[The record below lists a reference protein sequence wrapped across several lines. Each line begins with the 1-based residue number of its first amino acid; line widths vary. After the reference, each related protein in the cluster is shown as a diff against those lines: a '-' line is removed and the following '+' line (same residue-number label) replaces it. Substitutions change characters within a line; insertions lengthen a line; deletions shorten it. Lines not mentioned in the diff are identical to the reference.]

1 MSLKARISPKDR
13 VDPKIWAL
21 AEANGIEKGI
31 EICRRE
37 SEDAMMRAANMWM
50 YSMSI
55 EGLSPR
61 TAERIKKRLE
71 ETVIPMW
78 MRYIKPDDITG
89 KGDGD
94 WAIINELQK
103 RGYPYYQPKTEM

>member
-1 MSLKARISPKDR
+1 MKAWIAPKNR
-13 VDPKIWAL
+13 VHPKIWAM
-21 AEANGIEKGI
+21 AEAHGLEKGI
-31 EICRRE
+31 EHCRKQ
-37 SEDAMMRAANMWM
+37 SEDTLMRASNLWM
-50 YSMSI
+50 YAMAI
-55 EGLSPR
+55 EDVEPEV
-61 TAERIKKRLE
+61 AERTKKRLE

-103 RGYPYYQPKTEM
+103 RGYPYYQPETEM

>member
-1 MSLKARISPKDR
+1 MKAWIAPKDM
-13 VDPKIWAL
+13 VHPKIWNAARANAL
-21 AEANGIEKGI
+21 NEAIDH
-31 EICRRE
+31 CRKQ
-37 SEDAMMRAANMWM
+37 SEDTLMRASNLWM
-50 YSMSI
+50 YAMAI
-55 EGLSPR
+55 EDVEPEV
-61 TAERIKKRLE
+61 AERIKKRLE